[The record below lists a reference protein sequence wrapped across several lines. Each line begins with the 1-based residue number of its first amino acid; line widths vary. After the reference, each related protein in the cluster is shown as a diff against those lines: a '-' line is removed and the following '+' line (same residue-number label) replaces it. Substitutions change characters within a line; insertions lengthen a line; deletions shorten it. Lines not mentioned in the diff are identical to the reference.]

1 MATCNQRV
9 IFILSVVLISLT
21 TIKSQKLKSKRDL
34 HNYGNL
40 NNIDHEAL
48 KALFGKD
55 GYFSD
60 TRQDH
65 VDPSI
70 LGGIRLQ
77 VEASKLSAKLRWIS
91 NEELGITH
99 MQVSKCCVNMY
110 IQMIRR
116 IFLITPCSSN
126 CSTSIITMSL
136 FQYYRLL
143 NSLEIK
149 TY

>member
-21 TIKSQKLKSKRDL
+21 FIKSQKLKSKRDL
-34 HNYGNL
+34 HSYGNL
-40 NNIDHEAL
+40 DHESL
-48 KALFGKD
+48 KALFGED

-60 TRQDH
+60 TRQDP

-99 MQVSKCCVNMY
+99 MQVSKCCVN
-110 IQMIRR
+110 
-116 IFLITPCSSN
+116 
-126 CSTSIITMSL
+126 
-136 FQYYRLL
+136 
-143 NSLEIK
+143 K
-149 TY
+149 

>member
-21 TIKSQKLKSKRDL
+21 SIKSQKLKSKRDL
-34 HNYGNL
+34 YNYGNL
-40 NNIDHEAL
+40 NDIDHEAL
-48 KALFGKD
+48 KALFGED

-60 TRQDH
+60 TRQDR

-99 MQVSKCCVNMY
+99 MQVSKCCVNIY

-116 IFLITPCSSN
+116 IFLYHTMVLKLFN
-126 CSTSIITMSL
+126 FNNYYVTLSIL
-136 FQYYRLL
+136 
-143 NSLEIK
+143 
-149 TY
+149 